1 METKLKSFFKEY
13 KNILAAYNIAHS
25 TMYFDMVTIAPKKG
39 IPARSE
45 MMSILSGEA
54 FDYQMREEHLKKLD
68 ELEEQITLLSDNPY
82 MGVEPRYM
90 ILRRQGYRVLIVEKN
105 LVLL

>member
-13 KNILAAYNIAHS
+13 KNILAAYNMAHS

-68 ELEEQITLLSDNPY
+68 ELYALTQDVELKKELDMYFKTLESQ
-82 MGVEPRYM
+82 R
-90 ILRRQGYRVLIVEKN
+90 ILP
-105 LVLL
+105 